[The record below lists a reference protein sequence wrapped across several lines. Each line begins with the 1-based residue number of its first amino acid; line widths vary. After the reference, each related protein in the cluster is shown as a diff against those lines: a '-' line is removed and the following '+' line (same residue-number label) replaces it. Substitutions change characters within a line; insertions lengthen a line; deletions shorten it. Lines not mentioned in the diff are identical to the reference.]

1 MGTLHEVAKTGDIE
15 KGEAKL
21 VEVDGKE
28 IALFNINGEYFAI
41 ANECS
46 HVGGPLCEGDIE
58 DNKVICPWHGA
69 EFDIKTGEDLCDPA
83 EGPVESY
90 AVQIEGDI
98 IRIEV

>member
-1 MGTLHEVAKTGDIE
+1 MGNIHEVATTDEIDSGS
-15 KGEAKL
+15 AKL

-28 IALFNINGEYFAI
+28 IALFNVNGEFYAI

-58 DNKVICPWHGA
+58 DDKVICPWHGA
-69 EFDIKTGEDLCDPA
+69 EFDIKSGEALCDPA

-90 AVQIEGDI
+90 KVIVDGNIIKIEL
-98 IRIEV
+98 

>member
-1 MGTLHEVAKTGDIE
+1 MGNIHEIAKTGDLNP
-15 KGEAKL
+15 GSAML

-28 IALFNINGEYFAI
+28 IALFNVEGEYYAI

-58 DNKVICPWHGA
+58 NDKVICPWHGA
-69 EFDIKTGEDLCDPA
+69 EFDIKSGEALCDPA

-90 AVQIEGDI
+90 KVIIDGDVIKIEL
-98 IRIEV
+98 